1 MLRIDADLL
10 IPGRGAPLSDGVVLV
25 EDGRIIHVGELQY
38 APDTPDAAVTKVR
51 VLMPGMWETHAHFY
65 GTIGG
70 FGEHVWDASS
80 EVLIVRAAQ
89 DVKAGLD
96 AGFTSAREAG
106 GGLGLAL
113 AHLVDEGTLP
123 GPKIYPSGPF
133 LSCTGG
139 HGDYHQLPAHWV
151 DEICTRGGN
160 FRLCDGTEE
169 CLVAVRELLR
179 SGARTVKVCTSGGVA
194 SLRDDPMHQ
203 QFSDAE
209 LRVIVEEAARRDVSV
224 MAHAHGPRGVKAA
237 LRAGCLTIEHGSH
250 LDDEAIE
257 LMLQHEAILVPT
269 RLIIERMIERLS
281 ELSSHQ
287 ALKIVELAGAHQE
300 SLKRA
305 HEAGVRIAVGTD
317 VAHRARSKSLMPWG
331 INGGEL
337 QCLVAAGLSPLEA
350 IEAATANGPATLG
363 PQAPRSGQMLV
374 GYDAD
379 LIAVARD
386 PIEDIAVLADAD
398 SITHVWRGGC
408 LIKRPNEAVRP

>member
-1 MLRIDADLL
+1 VLRINADLL
-10 IPGRGAPLSDGVVLV
+10 IPGRGAPLLNGVVLV
-25 EDGRIIHVGELQY
+25 EEGRITHVSEAKY
-38 APDTPDAAVTKVR
+38 APDTPDAVVTRVP

-65 GTIGG
+65 GTVGG
-70 FGEHVWDASS
+70 FGEQRWDESS

-89 DVKAGLD
+89 DVTAGLN

-113 AHLVDEGTLP
+113 AQLVDEGTLP

-160 FRLCDGTEE
+160 FRLCDGTAE
-169 CLVAVRELLR
+169 CLIAVRELLR
-179 SGARTVKVCTSGGVA
+179 SGVRAIKVCTSGGVA

-203 QFSDAE
+203 QFSDEE
-209 LRVIVEEAARRDVSV
+209 LSVIVEEAARRDVAV

-237 LRAGCLTIEHGSH
+237 LRAGCRTIEHGSH

-257 LMLQHEAILVPT
+257 LMLEHDAILVPT
-269 RLIIERMIERLS
+269 RLIIERMIERLN
-281 ELSSHQ
+281 ELPSYQ
-287 ALKIVELAGAHQE
+287 AAKIIELAAAHQE
-300 SLKRA
+300 SLERA
-305 HEAGVRIAVGTD
+305 CEAGVRIALGTD
-317 VAHRARSKSLMPWG
+317 VAHRAHSQSLMPWG

-337 QCLVAAGLSPLEA
+337 PYLVAAGMSSLGA
-350 IEAATANGPATLG
+350 IEAATANGPSTLG
-363 PQAPRSGQMLV
+363 PQAPRAGQILV

-379 LIAVARD
+379 LIAVVRD
-386 PIEDIAVLADAD
+386 PIAEIAVLADAD
-398 SITHVWRGGC
+398 SITHVWRGGH
-408 LIKRPNEAVRP
+408 LVKQPQQT